1 MKKQILL
8 TLWIVLIVNGLI
20 FLAYSLLNEKY
31 QFISNNDQ
39 KVIVNQQEKVIK
51 QTIKR
56 VENISSVNS
65 KIIETINEVSKS
77 VVSITITK
85 NLNIYYYTDPFS
97 LRPYVERKKK
107 KVWWG
112 SWIIVTSNWYIL
124 TNKHVVSD
132 LDADYSVVTSN
143 WDVYKVDKIW
153 MDPILD
159 LAIIRVADENNQP
172 VYDLQPATIT
182 DVDSKNPIWQLVI
195 AIWNALAEYSNTA
208 TLWILSAKW
217 RHLDDNNWSLYI
229 WLYQTDA
236 AINPWNSWWPL
247 INLNKEVIWVNTAIT
262 YVWQWIWFA
271 IPISKQLVEA
281 TLKSIEK
288 YWTIK
293 RPLLWIQFIQIN
305 KAIAKKYQLPAF
317 KGVLVQNVI
326 PNSPAFVSWIKQ
338 WDIIL
343 QIDGKDITVDSP
355 IIYRLF
361 THNIWDEIEL
371 LINRNWK
378 LIKKTVKLF
387 EW

>member
-20 FLAYSLLNEKY
+20 FLTYSLLNEKY

-39 KVIVNQQEKVIK
+39 KVIVNQQEKVVK

-65 KIIETINEVSKS
+65 QIIETINELSKS
-77 VVSITITK
+77 VVSIIITK

-143 WDVYKVDKIW
+143 WGVYKVDKIW

-159 LAIIRVADENNQP
+159 LAIIHIVDENNQP
-172 VYDLQPATIT
+172 VYDLQPADIT
-182 DVDSKNPIWQLVI
+182 DVDSKNPIWQFVI

-247 INLNKEVIWVNTAIT
+247 INLNKEVIWVNTAIS

-288 YWTIK
+288 YWSIK
-293 RPLLWIQFIQIN
+293 RPLLGIQFIQIN
-305 KAIAKKYQLPAF
+305 KAIAKQYNLPAF
-317 KGVLVQNVI
+317 KWVLVQNVI